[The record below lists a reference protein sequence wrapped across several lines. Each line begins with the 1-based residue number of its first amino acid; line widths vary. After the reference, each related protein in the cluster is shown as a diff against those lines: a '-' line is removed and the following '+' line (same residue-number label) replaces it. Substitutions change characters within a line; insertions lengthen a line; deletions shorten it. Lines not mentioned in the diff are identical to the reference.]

1 MGEKDA
7 GRGEAIGSIG
17 GGLLRFNIASEEEI
31 KSTAVAD
38 VYFHRAMQVLRAEG
52 KERTLVHAEVVLKSS
67 DPDEWY
73 VLAGLD
79 EVAHLFED
87 TEAEVCAVPEGTI
100 CRPYEPVLT
109 LSGPYE
115 AFGEHETAM
124 LGFLCQASGI
134 ASAAARCRLAA
145 GERQVISFGARRM
158 HPAISPMIER
168 AAYLGGCDSV
178 AGDLAAERLGIP
190 ASGTIPHALPLI
202 LGSTAEASKA
212 FDRTVEE
219 EVPRSIL
226 IDTFDDEKFGAL
238 IAAKAIPDSIFA
250 IRMDTPSNRRGD
262 FADLI
267 REVRWELDRAGFE
280 HVRIFASG
288 GIGVNDILE
297 LNPYCEAYGVGSY
310 ISDAPIID
318 FSLDIVEVEG
328 EPRGKRGK
336 WMGRKRLLELED
348 GSRRILPA
356 EDELPEGAKDMLQP
370 LSELYASPPDVPDIR
385 EWVLAQLETGDY
397 TL

>member
-1 MGEKDA
+1 
-7 GRGEAIGSIG
+7 
-17 GGLLRFNIASEEEI
+17 
-31 KSTAVAD
+31 
-38 VYFHRAMQVLRAEG
+38 MQVLRAEG

-87 TEAEVCAVPEGTI
+87 SEAEVCAVLEGTI

-212 FDRTVEE
+212 FDRTIEE

-238 IAAKAIPDSIFA
+238 IAAEAIPDSIFA
-250 IRMDTPSNRRGD
+250 VRLDTPSDRRGD
-262 FADLI
+262 FRGLMS
-267 REVRWELDRAGFE
+267 EVRWELDRRGFG
-280 HVRIFASG
+280 HVKIFGSG
-288 GIGVNDILE
+288 GIGPDDILA
-297 LNPYCEAYGVGSY
+297 LNPVCDAYGVGGSVAA
-310 ISDAPIID
+310 APIID
-318 FSLDIVEVEG
+318 FSLDIVQVDG
-328 EPRGKRGK
+328 EARAKRGK
-336 WMGRKRLLELED
+336 SSGRKRLFGLRD
-348 GSRRILPA
+348 GSRNVLPVEA
-356 EDELPEGAKDMLQP
+356 EPPEGAKELLQP
-370 LSELYASPPDVPDIR
+370 LSELYASPPDVTTLR
-385 EWVLAQLETGDY
+385 ERVLEQLASGHY
-397 TL
+397 NL

>member
-1 MGEKDA
+1 MGERDA

-87 TEAEVCAVPEGTI
+87 SEAEVCAVPEGTI

-238 IAAKAIPDSIFA
+238 IAAEAIPDSIFA

-288 GIGVNDILE
+288 GIGVDDILE
-297 LNPYCEAYGVGSY
+297 LNPCCEAYGVGSY

-385 EWVLAQLETGDY
+385 EWVLAQLETVDY